1 MKLSRCNVV
10 AHNIRPYLFPA
21 QLDDTYLTIQ
31 WPHNLGD
38 NPKHCLDIDFYKVY
52 NPEDFY
58 LTLVF
63 YKVYNPEDLD
73 LTLVLIGFTTPKTL
87 IRPCFL

>member
-1 MKLSRCNVV
+1 M
-10 AHNIRPYLFPA
+10 
-21 QLDDTYLTIQ
+21 
-31 WPHNLGD
+31 
-38 NPKHCLDIDFYKVY
+38 DFYKVY

-73 LTLVLIGFTTPKTL
+73 LTLVLIGFTIPKTL
-87 IRPCFL
+87 IRSCFL